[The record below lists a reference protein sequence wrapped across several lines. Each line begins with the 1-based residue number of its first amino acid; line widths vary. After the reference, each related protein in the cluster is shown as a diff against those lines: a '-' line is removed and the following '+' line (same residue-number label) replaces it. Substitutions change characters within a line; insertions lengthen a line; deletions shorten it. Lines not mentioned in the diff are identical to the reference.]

1 MSDPFFSSSEGNS
14 VFTLFVEPI
23 LFTNTVANAS
33 LNDAYRNIITLD
45 SMPSG
50 PLSDMV
56 VQMHVPRLSEF
67 NAYGGAYGFSNVGG
81 SCVYA
86 ISRYPKSSGAPAGGR
101 ASSKNANYFMSAE
114 ELPLVLGYLKTHG
127 YSIDTEIT
135 KVIHQSG
142 IGFGTEGPR
151 DKMGYG
157 RSVGGKKRMICTA
170 IYSAS

>member
-1 MSDPFFSSSEGNS
+1 MSNDPFSSFAGSS
-14 VFTLFVEPI
+14 AFTLFVEPI
-23 LFTNTVANAS
+23 LFTNTVSNAS

-45 SMPSG
+45 SMPPG

-67 NAYGGAYGFSNVGG
+67 NGYGGAYGFSNVGG

-86 ISRYPKSSGAPAGGR
+86 ISRYPKSSADNNN
-101 ASSKNANYFMSAE
+101 ASSKNANFFMSAE
-114 ELPLVLGYLKTHG
+114 ELPLVLSYLKTHG

-157 RSVGGKKRMICTA
+157 RSVGGKKRMICSVF
-170 IYSAS
+170 YKPV